1 MWQGFV
7 TESKK
12 YMNHPD
18 YWKEWMDKRFMHP
31 SDPDFQYGWT
41 VADKRTAKL
50 KFWLGFPKAWLK
62 FQWFTLKDIIRKR
75 KYDACDWQRELE
87 R

>member
-18 YWKEWMDKRFMHP
+18 HWNEWNHERYKQR
-31 SDPDFQYGWT
+31 GWT
-41 VADKRTAKL
+41 TRDKWIAKL
-50 KFWLGFPKAWLK
+50 KFWLRFPRAWLR
-62 FQWFTLKDIIRKR
+62 FRVFTLKDIVRKR